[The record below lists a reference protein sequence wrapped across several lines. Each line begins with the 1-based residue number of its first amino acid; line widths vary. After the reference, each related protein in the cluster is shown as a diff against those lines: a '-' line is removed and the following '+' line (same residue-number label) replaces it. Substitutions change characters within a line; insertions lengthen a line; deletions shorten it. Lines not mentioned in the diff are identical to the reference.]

1 MGSGVPETI
10 LTEIIITVAEC
21 IRGYSESQADFQTL
35 EAPLNPPRPA
45 MVVLLMSMVNSKQPL
60 SLRLGVLYCTACWL
74 HKNPAAQE
82 ELIDTLLPSEGGAPS
97 GGVTAGQLL
106 CGALF
111 SPDPTTSWLAACA
124 LSHAILNQ
132 RDNQDKLVRV
142 QLAAAPNQPPIS
154 LSSQLDVMLS
164 QVQFHSYNSIM
175 AISGIVTPYSARNSP
190 VFVVLGLGL
199 YSCLPCASSRRE
211 TCRNTSTP
219 N

>member
-21 IRGYSESQADFQTL
+21 IRGYPESQADFQTL

-111 SPDPTTSWLAACA
+111 SPDATTSWLAACA

-164 QVQFHSYNSIM
+164 QV
-175 AISGIVTPYSARNSP
+175 
-190 VFVVLGLGL
+190 
-199 YSCLPCASSRRE
+199 
-211 TCRNTSTP
+211 
-219 N
+219 

>member
-1 MGSGVPETI
+1 MIENNEKVQCGILYLKIIRSLVSPSLPTNVSLPSRKTVRNCSLLSLLLKLIMGSGVPETI

-21 IRGYSESQADFQTL
+21 IRGYPESQADFQTL

-111 SPDPTTSWLAACA
+111 SPDATTSWLAACA

-164 QVQFHSYNSIM
+164 QV
-175 AISGIVTPYSARNSP
+175 
-190 VFVVLGLGL
+190 
-199 YSCLPCASSRRE
+199 
-211 TCRNTSTP
+211 
-219 N
+219 